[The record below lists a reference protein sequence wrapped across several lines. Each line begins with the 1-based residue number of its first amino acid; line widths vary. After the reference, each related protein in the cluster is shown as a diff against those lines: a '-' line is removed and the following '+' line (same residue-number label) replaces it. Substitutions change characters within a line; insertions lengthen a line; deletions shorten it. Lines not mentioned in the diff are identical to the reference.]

1 MDEFAMPP
9 PPPGEHA
16 FGIADTDA
24 SCVSADDTKPCLR
37 HSEDNDDGGIKTSI
51 EETGE
56 GHTCGVEV
64 IEEGN
69 VDAEKVRSGY
79 GGVDAN
85 STVCVGAEAVD
96 LADPSC
102 DQSPNDED
110 SGNICVGSEAVPSTE
125 PCCDKSPNDTDNEKN
140 TDPTKIEHV
149 SDFSDPLHDYQR
161 SRDESIFD
169 SRSELRVVGRTLS
182 HFKTAL
188 GDVALSVSPFIAHDL
203 PYLLTDS
210 GAKCCLRSFFPEH
223 IFCSELLRSSTEV
236 ACEKSKVVAPMMI
249 PSGGK
254 GDRDV
259 VLAKEHEFVTQK
271 LTDSANDSH
280 IQVRILS
287 DHLTRFNNIA
297 IQVTAQLTIYSTNLR
312 SSGRKNTF

>member
-1 MDEFAMPP
+1 MTYMSYHLRLELSFLMDEFAMPP

-24 SCVSADDTKPCLR
+24 SCVSADDTKPCPR
-37 HSEDNDDGGIKTSI
+37 YSADNDDSVKTSI

-69 VDAEKVRSGY
+69 VDAEKIRSGY

-85 STVCVGAEAVD
+85 ST
-96 LADPSC
+96 
-102 DQSPNDED
+102 
-110 SGNICVGSEAVPSTE
+110 ICVGSEAAELTDLGGEKSPNDADNENICVGYEAVDSTQ
-125 PCCDKSPNDTDNEKN
+125 PCCDKSPNDVGDEKN
-140 TDPTKIEHV
+140 TDPTEIEHV

-169 SRSELRVVGRTLS
+169 SRSELRVVGRTSS
-182 HFKTAL
+182 HFKAAL

-210 GAKCCLRSFFPEH
+210 GAKCRLRSFFPEH
-223 IFCSELLRSSTEV
+223 IFCSELLRSSTE
-236 ACEKSKVVAPMMI
+236 AGCEKTKVVVVVGTPTE
-249 PSGGK
+249 GK

-259 VLAKEHEFVTQK
+259 VLAKEHVFVTQK
-271 LTDSANDSH
+271 LTDSADDSH
-280 IQVRILS
+280 IQVIILS
-287 DHLTRFNNIA
+287 DRLTRFPSK
-297 IQVTAQLTIYSTNLR
+297 QQLS
-312 SSGRKNTF
+312 